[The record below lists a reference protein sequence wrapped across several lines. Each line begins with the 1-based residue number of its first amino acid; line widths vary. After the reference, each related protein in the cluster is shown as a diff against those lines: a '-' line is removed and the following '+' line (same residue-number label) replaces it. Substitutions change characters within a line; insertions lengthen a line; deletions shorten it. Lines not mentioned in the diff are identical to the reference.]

1 MPPKDAIKPLP
12 FFHLQTK
19 AKNLMT
25 KDDLSAQEL
34 GLEAAKICKDFLTED
49 ASFNLTNIFSRLK
62 LWYALFEVGNLLELI
77 YSL

>member
-1 MPPKDAIKPLP
+1 
-12 FFHLQTK
+12 
-19 AKNLMT
+19 MT

-34 GLEAAKICKDFLTED
+34 GLEAARIFEDFLTED
-49 ASFNLTNIFSRLK
+49 ASFKLKNIIIRLK